1 MTEKQDSL
9 LYNAVLSEIPD
20 TACYIPNFIT
30 EEEENQII
38 KCVNSVPQP
47 KWTQLSHRRL
57 QNWGG
62 IPHPKGMIAE
72 KIPDWLQRY
81 IDKVAALNA
90 FEKGVL
96 PNHVLINEYLSGQGI
111 MAHSDGPLFYPV
123 VTTISC
129 GSHTLLDFYKR
140 LETTE
145 QQQSKF
151 EFSLLLERRSL
162 LVLQKDLY
170 HNYLHS
176 IAERD
181 ADSILGSSIKN
192 LHMCAENFTDK
203 QIIKRGTR
211 VSLTIR
217 HVPKTSKLKLK
228 IC

>member
-1 MTEKQDSL
+1 MTEEQDSL
-9 LYNAVLSEIPD
+9 LHNAIVSEIPG

-30 EEEENQII
+30 EEEERQII
-38 KCVNSVPQP
+38 KRVNSVPQP

-72 KIPDWLQRY
+72 EIPDWLQRY
-81 IDKVAALNA
+81 IDKVTALNA

-123 VTTISC
+123 VTTVSC

-145 QQQSKF
+145 QQQPKL

-176 IAERD
+176 IAERETD
-181 ADSILGSSIKN
+181 GISGSSIKN
-192 LHMCAENFTDK
+192 LHMCEEKFTEGEV
-203 QIIKRGTR
+203 IKRDTR
-211 VSLTIR
+211 LSLTIR

-228 IC
+228 IF

>member
-1 MTEKQDSL
+1 MAEKKESL
-9 LYNAVLSEIPD
+9 LHNAVVSEIPD

-30 EEEENQII
+30 EEEERQII
-38 KCVNSVPQP
+38 KYVNGVPQP

-72 KIPDWLQRY
+72 QIPDWLQRY
-81 IDKVAALNA
+81 IDKVAALDA

-96 PNHVLINEYLSGQGI
+96 PNHILINEYLSGQGI

-129 GSHTLLDFYKR
+129 GSHTLLDFYRR
-140 LETTE
+140 LETSE
-145 QQQSKF
+145 QQQSKL

-176 IAERD
+176 IAERNS
-181 ADSILGSSIKN
+181 DSISDSSIKN
-192 LHMCAENFTDK
+192 LHMCAKKFTEDE
-203 QIIKRGTR
+203 IIKRGTR
-211 VSLTIR
+211 LSLTIR

-228 IC
+228 IF